1 MGAGDRGGR
10 RVRGP
15 PARRVADHAGAVGT
29 TVVAGADG
37 RGIRRL
43 ARKTFGYEQLRPG
56 QEEAIRSVAGG
67 RDTLAVLPTGA
78 GKSAIYQLAAL
89 IIPGPTVVVSPLIAL
104 QRDQVRALQ
113 ASGVDAAEANSQVAA
128 AERRQAF
135 EDLIAGDLE
144 FLFLAPEQ
152 LANPDVLAQAAAA
165 QPSLMVVDEAH
176 CVSAWGHDFR
186 PDYLRLAEAA
196 EALGRPPI
204 LALTATAAP
213 PVRAEIVDRLGLR
226 DPLIVAR
233 GFDRPNISLAVR
245 RFTDGEAKRA
255 ALLDRVVER
264 SGTGGVGIVYVAT
277 RRSADEVAAG
287 LAERGV
293 RVAAYHAGLGANRR
307 REVEAAFG
315 ANEIDVVVAT
325 TAFGMGIDKPD
336 VRFVYH
342 HDVADSPDSY
352 YQEIG
357 RAGRDGE
364 PAEAVLFYR
373 PEDLGLRR
381 FFAGGGGA
389 GPDDVAAIARALDD
403 GGQVSPP
410 DVEQL
415 VERTGLSR
423 ARVTAALVCL
433 QDGEPDEGPD
443 EAGARAA
450 DARASQAKV
459 QQSRVEMMRAYA
471 EARGCRRQV
480 LVGYFG
486 EPFDP
491 PCANCDRCQAGGDA
505 TGGPSGDEPFPVH
518 SRVTH
523 TAWGGGEVMGYDGD
537 ALTVFFDAVGYKT
550 LALELV
556 EAGGLLTPEV

>member
-1 MGAGDRGGR
+1 M
-10 RVRGP
+10 
-15 PARRVADHAGAVGT
+15 
-29 TVVAGADG
+29 
-37 RGIRRL
+37 
-43 ARKTFGYEQLRPG
+43 
-56 QEEAIRSVAGG
+56 
-67 RDTLAVLPTGA
+67 LPTGA

-89 IIPGPTVVVSPLIAL
+89 LIPGPTVVVSPLIAL
-104 QRDQVRALQ
+104 QRDQVQALT
-113 ASGVDAAEANSQVAA
+113 ANGVDAAEANSQVAA

-135 EDLIAGDLE
+135 DDLIAGDLE

-152 LANPDVLAQAAAA
+152 LANDKVLEQTRAA
-165 QPSLMVVDEAH
+165 QPSLVVVDEAH

-186 PDYLRLAEAA
+186 PDYLRLGAVA

-226 DPLIVAR
+226 DPLVVVR
-233 GFDRPNISLAVR
+233 GFDRPNIALEVV
-245 RFTDGEAKRA
+245 RFTDGDAKRA
-255 ALLDRVVER
+255 GLLDRVVDAAGR
-264 SGTGGVGIVYVAT
+264 PGVGIVYAAT
-277 RRSADEVAAG
+277 RRITEEVAEA

-293 RVAAYHAGLGANRR
+293 RVEAYHGGMAAGRR
-307 REVEAAFG
+307 REVETAFACDG
-315 ANEIDVVVAT
+315 LDVVVAT

-389 GPDDVAAIARALDD
+389 GPDDVAAVAEAVEELGD
-403 GGQVSPP
+403 S
-410 DVEQL
+410 DVGRLAEH
-415 VERTGLSR
+415 TGLSR
-423 ARVTAALVCL
+423 ARVTAALTVL
-433 QDGEPDEGPD
+433 DDGG
-443 EAGARAA
+443 AGEDADDAAARAA
-450 DARASQAKV
+450 EERESRARV

-480 LVGYFG
+480 LLGYFG
-486 EPFDP
+486 EPLDE
-491 PCANCDRCQAGGDA
+491 PCGNCDRCAAGPDVEA
-505 TGGPSGDEPFPVH
+505 HTDEPFPVH
-518 SRVTH
+518 GRVSH
-523 TAWGGGEVMGYDGD
+523 SAWGGGQVMGYEGD
-537 ALTVFFDAVGYKT
+537 TVTVFFDTVGYKT

-556 EAGGLLTPEV
+556 QAGDLLTVEG

>member
-1 MGAGDRGGR
+1 
-10 RVRGP
+10 
-15 PARRVADHAGAVGT
+15 
-29 TVVAGADG
+29 
-37 RGIRRL
+37 
-43 ARKTFGYEQLRPG
+43 
-56 QEEAIRSVAGG
+56 
-67 RDTLAVLPTGA
+67 
-78 GKSAIYQLAAL
+78 
-89 IIPGPTVVVSPLIAL
+89 VVVSPLIAL

-113 ASGVDAAEANSQVAA
+113 ANGVDAAEANSQVPAA
-128 AERRQAF
+128 DRRQAF
-135 EDLIAGDLE
+135 DDLVAGDLE

-152 LANPDVLAQAAAA
+152 LANPDVLASTAEAR
-165 QPSLMVVDEAH
+165 PSLLVVDEAH

-186 PDYLRLAEAA
+186 PDYLRLSEAA

-213 PVRAEIVDRLGLR
+213 PVRAEIVERLGLR
-226 DPLIVAR
+226 DPLVVAR
-233 GFDRPNISLAVR
+233 GFDRPNISLAVS
-245 RFTDGEAKRA
+245 RFTDGDAKRA
-255 ALLDRVVER
+255 ALVDRVVER
-264 SGTGGVGIVYVAT
+264 AGGEGVGIVYVAT
-277 RRSADEVAAG
+277 RRSADEVGAA
-287 LAERGV
+287 LAARGV
-293 RVAAYHAGLGANRR
+293 RAEAYHAGLAAGRR

-315 ANEIDVVVAT
+315 AGEVDVVVAT

-389 GPDDVAAIARALDD
+389 GPDDVAAVAEALDED
-403 GGQVSPP
+403 PASAGDVAAP
-410 DVEQL
+410 DVDEL

-423 ARVTAALVCL
+423 ARVTAALACL
-433 QDGEPDEGPD
+433 DDGAADEEPAD
-443 EAGARAA
+443 AAARAA
-450 DARASQAKV
+450 EARESRIKV

-491 PCANCDRCQAGGDA
+491 PCDNCDRCLAGSDA
-505 TGGPSGDEPFPVH
+505 PSPVDAPFPLH
-518 SRVTH
+518 GRVTH
-523 TAWGGGEVMGYDGD
+523 PAWGGGQVMGYDAGTV
-537 ALTVFFDAVGYKT
+537 TVFFDSVGYKT

-556 EAGGLLTPEV
+556 EARELLTPES